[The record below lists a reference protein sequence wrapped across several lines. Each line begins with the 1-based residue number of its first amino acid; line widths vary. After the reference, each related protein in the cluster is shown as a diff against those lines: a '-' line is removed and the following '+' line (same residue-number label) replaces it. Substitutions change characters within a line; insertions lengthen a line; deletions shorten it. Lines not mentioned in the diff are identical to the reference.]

1 MKFLTFIIVMLFVG
15 ISATLLALENPGYAM
30 LARPPWSVEMP
41 LTLFAVLALLA
52 FLLGYLAIYIA
63 VRVWR
68 IPREVA
74 RWRQLRHA
82 RRAQEG
88 LYQGL
93 LCLMEGSWVKAEK
106 RLVSD
111 LRYNQHPLLNYL
123 AAACAA
129 QGEGD
134 TEKRNQYLTRATQ
147 YAGSHELAVGMIQ
160 AHLDVLAGQPEHAL
174 ASLNDVRAREP
185 DRPQV
190 LRLLAQVYRTLADW
204 TNLANLIP
212 ELRKRKVLPAAELEE
227 LELQAHRE
235 LLTLSLPSGSGEVLQ
250 RAWRSVPPN
259 LRTHPRIVDI
269 YVRHLIKQG
278 DMLLAESLLSDAL
291 RRGWDDNLVR
301 LYGRVHLRDASTQL
315 ATAEMWLEQHG
326 ESPSLL
332 LTLGRIAA
340 DAQLKTKARE
350 YFERSLALNEL
361 PETCSELGQLL
372 EQSGQ
377 TDKAREYYRRGLL
390 LTVGDGPQAAAKPEP
405 RSSAPVYEL
414 KR

>member
-1 MKFLTFIIVMLFVG
+1 MKLLTFIIVMLFIG
-15 ISATLLALENPGYAM
+15 ISATLLAMENPGYVL

-41 LTLFAVLALLA
+41 LTLFVVFALLG
-52 FLLGYLAIYIA
+52 FILGYAAIYIA
-63 VRVWR
+63 LRVWR
-68 IPREVA
+68 IPREVT

-93 LCLMEGSWVKAEK
+93 LHLMEGSWVKAEK
-106 RLVSD
+106 RLISD
-111 LRYNQHPLLNYL
+111 LRYNQQPLLNYL

-134 TEKRNQYLTRATQ
+134 TDKRNEYLTRAGQ
-147 YAGSHELAVGMIQ
+147 YAGEHELAVGMIQ

-185 DRPQV
+185 ERPQV
-190 LRLLAQVYRTLADW
+190 LSLLAQVYRTLADW

-212 ELRKRKVLPAAELEE
+212 ELRKRKVLPPAQLEA
-227 LELQAHRE
+227 LELLAHRE

-250 RAWRSVPPN
+250 KAWRSVPAN
-259 LRTHPRIVDI
+259 LRTHASIVEI

-278 DMLLAESLLSDAL
+278 DMMLAESLLHDAL
-291 RRGWDDNLVR
+291 RREWNETLVR
-301 LYGRVHLRDASTQL
+301 LYGRVRTRDAGAQL
-315 ATAEMWLEQHG
+315 ATAEMWLQTHG
-326 ESPSLL
+326 ESAVLL
-332 LTLGRIAA
+332 LTLGRVANE
-340 DAQLKTKARE
+340 AQLKAKARE
-350 YFERSLALNEL
+350 YFERSLALREL

-377 TDKAREYYRRGLL
+377 PDKAREYYRRGLM
-390 LTVGDGPQAAAKPEP
+390 LTVGESQGSAVKTEPRGAAA
-405 RSSAPVYEL
+405 VYEL